1 MKNLLKKNALSM
13 LLQTIFV
20 CSMSAQSDLAS
31 YVNPLIGSGGHGHV
45 FVGANVPFGAVQ
57 LGPQNIHKGW
67 DWTSG
72 YHYSDSI
79 VIAFSHTHL
88 SGTGCA
94 ALGDIGIM
102 PFMGELTPE
111 VGTQKDISGTT
122 SSYYRHE
129 KETVQPGYYAVRLE
143 NGVDVELTATER
155 VGFHHYHF
163 NGSETPH
170 ILVDLENGNSST
182 AFEAGITRIDDTTI
196 QGYRF
201 SNGWA
206 TPHKIFF
213 YAQFSEPVLE
223 FNIFNNNVPTGN
235 QSLSDKRVKGVATFN
250 SHIRDVKVRVAIS
263 SVSCENARMNL
274 EKEGD
279 TWDFNRVRDTAREK
293 WNKMLSKIEIDGN
306 DRQKTIFYTAL
317 YHAFIAPVLY
327 SDVNG
332 DFRGMDDK
340 IYSNNAFTNYSVFSL
355 WDTYR
360 TLHPMFTI
368 ILPERLPDMMN
379 AMLSIYDQNGKLP
392 IWPLYMDETNC
403 MPGYSS
409 VPVIADAYLKGIKGF
424 DGERALKYMVST
436 ATNPK
441 QRAVSDFMKYGYIPA
456 DCIGEATSINLEYA
470 ADDWGL
476 ALMAKK
482 MGKMDV
488 YEQFIKR
495 GKSYQHFFDKSIMK
509 IHPKMKDGSWY
520 EPYSPFR
527 LDHHGNV
534 GDFTEGNGWQ
544 YTFMVPQDPEGLIA
558 LHGSDAAFIKNLDE
572 LFVAEGSHGDDVPPD
587 VTGFVGQYAH
597 GNEPVHHIPYLY
609 AYAGAQWKTAERVR
623 MLQEKFYTDD
633 PDGYCGNE
641 DCGQMSAWHIMSA
654 LGLFQVNP
662 SNGVYVIGS
671 PSFKNATIHLDGGK
685 DFKIIAHDN
694 SDRNVYV
701 KSAKLNGKNYRQ
713 TYLTYQDIMN
723 GGTLELFM
731 SPTPNKD
738 YGASDKYRPHSA
750 R

>member
-1 MKNLLKKNALSM
+1 MKPKKFINILLCLALQSTSLYSLQGQTDNAK
-13 LLQTIFV
+13 
-20 CSMSAQSDLAS
+20 

-45 FVGANVPFGAVQ
+45 FVGANVPFGSVQ

-79 VIAFSHTHL
+79 VISFTHTHL
-88 SGTGCA
+88 SGTGCSD
-94 ALGDIGIM
+94 LGDIGFM
-102 PFMGELTPE
+102 PFMGKETPR
-111 VGTQKDISGTT
+111 VGTQKNITGTT
-122 SSYYRHE
+122 SSYYTHD
-129 KETVQPGYYAVRLE
+129 KETTEAGYYAVKLE
-143 NGVDVELTATER
+143 NEVDVELTATER
-155 VGFHHYHF
+155 VGYHKYHF
-163 NGSETPH
+163 NGKSPAH
-170 ILVDLENGNSST
+170 ILIDLVNGNDNT
-182 AFEAGITRIDDTTI
+182 VFESGLTLINDTTI
-196 QGYRF
+196 EGYRF

-213 YAQFSEPVLE
+213 HAKLSQPVTS
-223 FNIFNNNVPTGN
+223 FNLYNDDL
-235 QSLSDKRVKGVATFN
+235 LSDSKSLDATRVKGVASFGEEV
-250 SHIRDVKVRVAIS
+250 RDLLVKVAIS
-263 SVSCENARMNL
+263 SVSCANAKMNM
-274 EKEGD
+274 EFEGS
-279 TWDFNRVRDTAREK
+279 TWDFADVKSAARSK
-293 WNKMLSKIEIDGN
+293 WNKMLSKIEIDGSEL
-306 DRQKTIFYTAL
+306 QKTIFYTAL
-317 YHAFIAPVLY
+317 FHTFIAPVLY

-340 IYSNNAFTNYSVFSL
+340 VYSDNGFTNYSIFSL

-368 ILPERLPDMMN
+368 IVPELLPDMIN
-379 AMLSIYDQNGKLP
+379 SMLSIYDQNGKLP

-409 VPVIADAYLKGIKGF
+409 VPVIADAYMKGIKGF
-424 DGERALKYMVST
+424 DAERALRYMVST

-441 QRAVSDFMKYGYIPA
+441 QKGVSDFMKYGYIPA

-476 ALMAKK
+476 AQMAKQ
-482 MGKMDV
+482 MGKDDL

-495 GKSYQHFFDKSIMK
+495 GKSYKLLFDKSMLK
-509 IHPKMKDGSWY
+509 VHPKLKNGSWF

-527 LDHHGNV
+527 VDHKNNL

-544 YTFMVPQDPEGLIA
+544 YTFMVPQDPDGLIR
-558 LHGSDAAFIKNLDE
+558 LHGSDGVFIKNLDE
-572 LFVAEGSHGDDVPPD
+572 LFVAEGWLGEDVPPD
-587 VTGFVGQYAH
+587 VSGFVGQYAH

-623 MLQEKFYTDD
+623 MLQEKFYTAE

-671 PSFKNATIHLDGGK
+671 PSFTKATIHLSDGNE
-685 DFKIIAHDN
+685 FVISAPSN
-694 SDRNVYV
+694 SDSNVYV
-701 KSAKLNGKNYRQ
+701 
-713 TYLTYQDIMN
+713 DIMG
-723 GGTLELFM
+723 GGTLELVM
-731 SPTPNKD
+731 ASTPNKKF
-738 YGASDKYRPHSA
+738 GASQDSRPKSE
-750 R
+750 

>member
-1 MKNLLKKNALSM
+1 MKHLTSILFLLFASSVM
-13 LLQTIFV
+13 AT
-20 CSMSAQSDLAS
+20 AQDDLTS
-31 YVNPLIGSGGHGHV
+31 YVNPFIGSGGHGHV

-94 ALGDIGIM
+94 DLGDIGFM
-102 PFMGELTPE
+102 PFTGEKTPK
-111 VGTQKDISGTT
+111 VGTQENIAGST

-129 KETVQPGYYAVRLE
+129 KETAKPGYYAVSLE
-143 NGVDVELTATER
+143 NGIDVELTATER
-155 VGFHHYHF
+155 VGYHHYHF
-163 NGSETPH
+163 NSVATPH
-170 ILVDLENGNSST
+170 VLVDLVNANSGNV
-182 AFEAGITRIDDTTI
+182 FESGITKIDDTTI
-196 QGYRF
+196 QGYRY

-213 YAQFSEPVLE
+213 YAKFSEPMTEFDIYNDDVHADGTSLNDKKVKAVL
-223 FNIFNNNVPTGN
+223 
-235 QSLSDKRVKGVATFN
+235 TFDGFITDLN
-250 SHIRDVKVRVAIS
+250 VKVAVS
-263 SVSCENARMNL
+263 SVSCENAKMNMDQ
-274 EKEGD
+274 EGES
-279 TWDFNRVRDTAREK
+279 WDFNQVREDAREK
-293 WNKMLSKIEIDGN
+293 WNKMLSKIEIDGT

-340 IYSNNAFTNYSVFSL
+340 IYSDNGFTNYSIFSL

-368 ILPERLPDMMN
+368 IAPEVLPDMMN
-379 AMLSIYDQNGKLP
+379 SMLSIYDQNGKLP

-409 VPVIADAYLKGIKGF
+409 VPVIADAYLKGIGGF
-424 DGERALKYMVST
+424 DPERALRYMVST

-482 MGKMDV
+482 MGKADI
-488 YEQFIKR
+488 YKQFIKR
-495 GKSYQHFFDKSIMK
+495 GKSYQLLFDKKILK

-527 LDHHGNV
+527 LDHRDNV

-558 LHGSDAAFIKNLDE
+558 LHGSDDAFIRNLDE
-572 LFVAEGSHGDDVPPD
+572 LFVAEGYHGEDVPPD
-587 VTGFVGQYAH
+587 VSGFVGQYAH

-623 MLQEKFYTDD
+623 MLQEKFYTDE

-654 LGLFQVNP
+654 LGFFQVNP
-662 SNGVYVIGS
+662 SNGIYVIGS
-671 PSFKNATIHLDGGK
+671 PSFNNATIRLPMGK
-685 DFKIIAHDN
+685 TFKVIAHDN
-694 SDRNVYV
+694 SEKNVYV
-701 KSAKLNGKNYRQ
+701 KEAKLNGIAYKSA
-713 TYLTYQDIMN
+713 YLTYQDIMN

-731 SPTPNKD
+731 SPTPNKSF
-738 YGASDKYRPHSA
+738 GASNKFRPKSA

>member
-1 MKNLLKKNALSM
+1 
-13 LLQTIFV
+13 
-20 CSMSAQSDLAS
+20 
-31 YVNPLIGSGGHGHV
+31 
-45 FVGANVPFGAVQ
+45 
-57 LGPQNIHKGW
+57 
-67 DWTSG
+67 
-72 YHYSDSI
+72 
-79 VIAFSHTHL
+79 
-88 SGTGCA
+88 
-94 ALGDIGIM
+94 
-102 PFMGELTPE
+102 
-111 VGTQKDISGTT
+111 
-122 SSYYRHE
+122 
-129 KETVQPGYYAVRLE
+129 
-143 NGVDVELTATER
+143 
-155 VGFHHYHF
+155 
-163 NGSETPH
+163 
-170 ILVDLENGNSST
+170 
-182 AFEAGITRIDDTTI
+182 
-196 QGYRF
+196 
-201 SNGWA
+201 
-206 TPHKIFF
+206 
-213 YAQFSEPVLE
+213 
-223 FNIFNNNVPTGN
+223 
-235 QSLSDKRVKGVATFN
+235 
-250 SHIRDVKVRVAIS
+250 
-263 SVSCENARMNL
+263 MNL

-279 TWDFNRVRDTAREK
+279 TWNFNHVRTQARKK
-293 WNKMLSKIEIDGN
+293 WNDMLSKIEIDGT

-368 ILPERLPDMMN
+368 ILPELLPDMMN
-379 AMLSIYDQNGKLP
+379 SMLSIYDQNGKLP

-424 DGERALKYMVST
+424 DAERALRYMVST

-482 MGKMDV
+482 MGKMDI
-488 YEQFIKR
+488 YDQFIKR

-509 IHPKMKDGSWY
+509 IHPQMKDGSWY

-558 LHGSDAAFIKNLDE
+558 LHGSDEAFIKNLDE
-572 LFVAEGSHGDDVPPD
+572 LFVAEGFHGDDVPPD

-623 MLQEKFYTDD
+623 MLQEKFYTDE

-662 SNGVYVIGS
+662 SNGIYVIGS
-671 PSFKNATIHLDGGK
+671 PSFTNATIHLEEGK
-685 DFKIIAHDN
+685 EFKIIAHDN
-694 SDRNVYV
+694 NDKNVYV
-701 KSAKLNGKNYRQ
+701 KSAKLNGKNYRL

-731 SPTPNKD
+731 SHKPNKD
-738 YGASDKYRPHSA
+738 YGASDKYRPYSA

>member
-1 MKNLLKKNALSM
+1 MKNFIKKSALSM
-13 LLQTIFV
+13 LLQTALV
-20 CSMSAQSDLAS
+20 CNISAQSDLAS
-31 YVNPLIGSGGHGHV
+31 HVNPFIGSGGHGHV

-94 ALGDIGIM
+94 DLGDVGIM
-102 PFMGELTPE
+102 PFMGEITPE
-111 VGTQKDISGTT
+111 VGKQKNISGTT

-129 KETVQPGYYAVRLE
+129 KETAEPGYYAVKLE

-163 NGSETPH
+163 NGNETPH
-170 ILVDLENGNSST
+170 ILVDLVNGNNST
-182 AFEAGITRIDDTTI
+182 VFESGITRIDETTI
-196 QGYRF
+196 QGFRF

-213 YAQFSEPVLE
+213 YAQISEPMRVFIL
-223 FNIFNNNVPTGN
+223 FNNNVPTGN
-235 QSLSDKRVKGVATFN
+235 KSLHDKWVKGVATFN
-250 SHIRDVKVRVAIS
+250 DNVRDVKVRVAIS
-263 SVSCENARMNL
+263 SVSCENAKMNL

-279 TWDFNRVRDTAREK
+279 TWNFNHVRTQARKK
-293 WNKMLSKIEIDGN
+293 WNDMLSKIEIDGT

-368 ILPERLPDMMN
+368 ILPELLPDMMN
-379 AMLSIYDQNGKLP
+379 SMLSIYDQNGKLP

-424 DGERALKYMVST
+424 DAERALRYMVST

-482 MGKMDV
+482 MGKMDI
-488 YEQFIKR
+488 YDQFIKR

-558 LHGSDAAFIKNLDE
+558 LHGSDEAFIKNLDE
-572 LFVAEGSHGDDVPPD
+572 LFVAEGFHGDDVPPD
-587 VTGFVGQYAH
+587 VTGIVGQYAH

-662 SNGVYVIGS
+662 SNGIYVIGS
-671 PSFKNATIHLDGGK
+671 PSFTNATIHLEEGK
-685 DFKIIAHDN
+685 EFKIIAHDN
-694 SDRNVYV
+694 NDKNVYV
-701 KSAKLNGKNYRQ
+701 KSAKLNGKNYRL
-713 TYLTYQDIMN
+713 TYLTYQDIMK

-731 SPTPNKD
+731 SHTPNKD
-738 YGASDKYRPHSA
+738 YGASDKYRPYSA

>member
-1 MKNLLKKNALSM
+1 MKRFLFSFLTLFAL
-13 LLQTIFV
+13 T
-20 CSMSAQSDLAS
+20 CSTFAQNDYAS
-31 YVNPLIGSGGHGHV
+31 YVNPFIGSGGHGHV

-94 ALGDIGIM
+94 DLGDIGFM
-102 PFMGELTPE
+102 PFTGRKTPKI
-111 VGTQKDISGTT
+111 GKQKNISGST
-122 SSYYRHE
+122 SSYYKHE
-129 KETVQPGYYAVRLE
+129 KETVTPGYYAVKLE

-155 VGFHHYHF
+155 VGYHHYHF
-163 NGSETPH
+163 NGNNTPH
-170 ILVDLENGNSST
+170 ILIDLENANSGT
-182 AFEAGITRIDDTTI
+182 VFESGIKQIDATTI
-196 QGYRF
+196 QGHRF

-206 TPHKIFF
+206 TPHKIYF
-213 YAQFSEPVLE
+213 YAKLSEPMSE
-223 FNIFNNNVPTGN
+223 FTIYTDDEPVRNK
-235 QSLSDKRVKGVATFN
+235 SLVDQRVKGVASFGDN
-250 SHIRDVKVRVAIS
+250 IHDIKVKVAIS
-263 SVSCENARMNL
+263 SVSCENAKMNM
-274 EKEGD
+274 EKEGT
-279 TWDFNRVRDTAREK
+279 TWDFDYVKTTAREK
-293 WNKMLSKIEIDGN
+293 WNKMLSKIDIEGT

-340 IYSNNAFTNYSVFSL
+340 IHSGNPFTNYSIFSL

-368 ILPERLPDMMN
+368 IAPEYLPDMIN
-379 AMLSIYDQNGKLP
+379 SMLSIYDQNGKLP

-424 DGERALKYMVST
+424 DAERALRYMVST

-441 QRAVSDFMKYGYIPA
+441 QKAVSDFMKYGYIPA
-456 DCIGEATSINLEYA
+456 DCVGEATSINLEYA

-482 MGKMDV
+482 MGRQDI
-488 YEQFIKR
+488 YDQFIKR
-495 GKSYQHFFDKSIMK
+495 GQSYKLFFDKSILK
-509 IHPKMKDGSWY
+509 VHPKMKDGSWF

-527 LDHHGNV
+527 TDHKNNV

-544 YTFMVPQDPEGLIA
+544 YTFMVPQDPEGLIE
-558 LHGSDAAFIKNLDE
+558 LHGSDDAFIKNLDE
-572 LFVAEGSHGDDVPPD
+572 LFVAEGFLGDDVPPD
-587 VTGFVGQYAH
+587 VSGFVGQYAH

-623 MLQEKFYTDD
+623 MLQEEFYTDE

-641 DCGQMSAWHIMSA
+641 DCGQMSSWHIMSA
-654 LGLFQVNP
+654 LGFYQVNP

-671 PSFKNATIHLDGGK
+671 PSFTKATIHLGGGK
-685 DFKIIAHDN
+685 DFTIIANDN
-694 SDRNVYV
+694 NDKNVYV
-701 KSAKLNGKNYRQ
+701 KSAKFNGKSYKNA
-713 TYLTYQDIMN
+713 YLNYQDIMN
-723 GGTLELFM
+723 GGTLELTM
-731 SPTPNKD
+731 SPTPNKNF
-738 YGASDKYRPHSA
+738 GASEKNRPHSA